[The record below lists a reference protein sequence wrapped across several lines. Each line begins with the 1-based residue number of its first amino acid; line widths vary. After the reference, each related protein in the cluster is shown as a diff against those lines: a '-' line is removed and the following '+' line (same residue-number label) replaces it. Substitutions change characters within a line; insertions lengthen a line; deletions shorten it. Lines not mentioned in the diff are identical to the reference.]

1 MSFCH
6 FKYTENEK
14 IIIMTCPP
22 FTVNPNQNYAQSSG
36 RTSC

>member
-6 FKYTENEK
+6 FKYTEK
-14 IIIMTCPP
+14 KKKKTTGPP
-22 FTVNPNQNYAQSSG
+22 FTINPNQSYAQSSG